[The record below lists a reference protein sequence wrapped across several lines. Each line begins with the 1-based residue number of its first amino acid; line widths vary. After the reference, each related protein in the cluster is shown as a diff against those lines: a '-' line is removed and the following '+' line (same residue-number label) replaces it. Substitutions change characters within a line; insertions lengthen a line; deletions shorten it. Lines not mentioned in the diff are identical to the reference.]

1 MNLTKNFTLEELI
14 VSQYASRNGINN
26 TPNEEQVENLKQLC
40 INILQ
45 PLRDAL
51 GIPLHID
58 SGFRNFEVNNAV
70 GGAKTSQHT
79 KGQAADVVVP
89 GMTPMD
95 VIRRVVALR
104 LPFDQMIFEYGEWMH
119 ISYNEINNR
128 GEILSKTNGVSGY
141 PPLIL

>member
-1 MNLTKNFTLEELI
+1 MNLTKNFTLEELCHSSWAI
-14 VSQYASRNGINN
+14 RNGIDNK
-26 TPNEEQVENLKQLC
+26 PNDEQIENLTLLC

-51 GIPLHID
+51 GIPMVID

-79 KGQAADVVVP
+79 EGKAADVIVP
-89 GMTPMD
+89 GMAVID
-95 VIRRVVALR
+95 VIRKIAELK
-104 LPFDQMIFEYGEWMH
+104 LPFDQMIFEYGQWTH
-119 ISYNEINNR
+119 ISFDKDRQR
-128 GEILSKTNGVSGY
+128 GRILSKTNEVEGY

>member
-14 VSQYASRNGINN
+14 KSQYASRNGIDN
-26 TPNEEQVENLKQLC
+26 TPNEEQIENLKQLC

-51 GIPLHID
+51 GVPLHID
-58 SGFRNFEVNNAV
+58 SGFRNFEINEAI
-70 GGAKTSQHT
+70 GGAKNSQHT
-79 KGQAADVVVP
+79 KGQAADVTVS

-95 VIRRVVALR
+95 VIKKVVALR

-119 ISYNEINNR
+119 VSYNEINNR
-128 GEILSKTNGVSGY
+128 GEILSKTNGVPGY
-141 PPLIL
+141 PVLIL